1 MTHAEVMERLTGVFR
16 DVFDDDSIVITDQT
30 TANDIE
36 EWDSLEH
43 INLIDAVEQEF
54 HMQFQMKEVSGMK
67 NVGEMADIVANTLRK
82 SPLFLLAVLGGNSP
96 ILSETAVFS

>member
-54 HMQFQMKEVSGMK
+54 HMQEVSGMK
-67 NVGEMADIVANTLRK
+67 NVGEMADIVANRATEKPKKRG
-82 SPLFLLAVLGGNSP
+82 LFRR
-96 ILSETAVFS
+96 

>member
-54 HMQFQMKEVSGMK
+54 HMQFQMKEVWYEECGRNGRHRCQSG
-67 NVGEMADIVANTLRK
+67 NRK
-82 SPLFLLAVLGGNSP
+82 AEKTGTVPP
-96 ILSETAVFS
+96 INRKIT